1 MGGRWTDLIQFGD
14 TYLCKDLAGA
24 TRASKSPFSG
34 PFIRT
39 KARPLKRHSLPQAKQ
54 PQPQQQ
60 QPASCYNFTLSV
72 DVSNQWAALCRLMNI
87 SSEMMV
93 G

>member
-24 TRASKSPFSG
+24 TRASKSPFLG

-39 KARPLKRHSLPQAKQ
+39 KARPLKRHSLPRPTAKQ

-72 DVSNQWAALCRLMNI
+72 NVSNAMGGALP
-87 SSEMMV
+87 SKKEY
-93 G
+93 